1 MAASPAACD
10 ANPYGVA
17 RTFVDDP
24 HPYARTNLGLVGR
37 HAVLGWECANAN
49 ADVNIHR
56 REDPMSDPRENLIR
70 FVSQLLAVADDG
82 QESVFRSVPVLVL
95 VTDPKGEVT
104 DWRLQTLADAAGLM
118 AALDIAG
125 VNQ

>member
-1 MAASPAACD
+1 MVAPPASCD
-10 ANPYGVA
+10 AHAHGMA
-17 RTFVDDP
+17 RTLAGDADP
-24 HPYARTNLGLVGR
+24 HARANRGLVGR
-37 HAVLGWECANAN
+37 HAVLGWERAN
-49 ADVNIHR
+49 ADEHTNTHW